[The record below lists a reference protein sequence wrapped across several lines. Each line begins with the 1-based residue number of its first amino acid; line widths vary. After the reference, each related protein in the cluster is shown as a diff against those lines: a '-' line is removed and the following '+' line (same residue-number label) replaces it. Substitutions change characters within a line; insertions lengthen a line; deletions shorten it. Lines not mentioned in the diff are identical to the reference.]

1 MCEYMYT
8 WYVCP
13 RPRTFI
19 LSGLQG
25 IDLVAFV
32 QYQENFIECSNIQ
45 PKTCFPNVFFFEVLM
60 YVYIGNF
67 I

>member
-1 MCEYMYT
+1 MYT

-32 QYQENFIECSNIQ
+32 QYQENFIGCSNIQ
-45 PKTCFPNVFFFEVLM
+45 PKTCFPNVFFFLKS
-60 YVYIGNF
+60 
-67 I
+67 

>member
-1 MCEYMYT
+1 MYT

-32 QYQENFIECSNIQ
+32 QYQENFIGCSNIQ
-45 PKTCFPNVFFFEVLM
+45 PKTCFPNVFFEVLM